1 MKQPIAARIIEFPLK
16 LTMAN
21 TSNLFVAF
29 AIVFLASLS
38 LSSAFVNQEFVPR
51 DFQKNFNLELQPSYR
66 QKREENAYL
75 VNKHNSLE
83 LEELSDSQ
91 TVQDRRA
98 IAEETKKLTDDRKN
112 NTEEDAKVKIKI
124 HYL

>member
-1 MKQPIAARIIEFPLK
+1 MKQPIAARIIEFSLK

-21 TSNLFVAF
+21 TSNLFAAF

-51 DFQKNFNLELQPSYR
+51 DFQKNFDLELQPSYR

-83 LEELSDSQ
+83 ELSDSQ
-91 TVQDRRA
+91 TVQDRKA
-98 IAEETKKLTDDRKN
+98 ITEETKKLTDDRKN